1 MLCSFLLTH
10 ARTITQEAQKK
21 RVQQLEAALRDR
33 DKLLALLKGKM
44 MKDEAADSEED
55 DEEEDDEGV
64 EVGEVREGKGEGG
77 GEGDGGYS
85 SANSSVGGLEEGE
98 GEEGAEGDE
107 ELVLLRR
114 G

>member
-55 DEEEDDEGV
+55 DEDYNEEED
-64 EVGEVREGKGEGG
+64 EVGIFRGKAVGCVVVGAWV
-77 GEGDGGYS
+77 DWCVGYS
-85 SANSSVGGLEEGE
+85 VWCAHTN
-98 GEEGAEGDE
+98 
-107 ELVLLRR
+107 
-114 G
+114 